1 MERLSF
7 ADSLFLCGNF
17 QNECCAIGK
26 TGRKGKPM
34 FDNCYQYL
42 LSRIAVCESAKE
54 LNKLTCV
61 WPCSL
66 TEDEI
71 SSLEEAKRLLL
82 NIIVRREEERTHE
95 G

>member
-1 MERLSF
+1 MRKFSKM
-7 ADSLFLCGNF
+7 LCYL
-17 QNECCAIGK
+17 QNGQEGK
-26 TGRKGKPM
+26 SM
-34 FDNCYQYL
+34 FDNYHQYL
-42 LSRIAVCESAKE
+42 LPRMAVCKSAKE

-61 WPCSL
+61 WPCPL

>member
-1 MERLSF
+1 
-7 ADSLFLCGNF
+7 
-17 QNECCAIGK
+17 
-26 TGRKGKPM
+26 M
-34 FDNCYQYL
+34 FDNYYQYL

-71 SSLEEAKRLLL
+71 SSLE
-82 NIIVRREEERTHE
+82 
-95 G
+95 

>member
-1 MERLSF
+1 M
-7 ADSLFLCGNF
+7 LCYL
-17 QNECCAIGK
+17 QNGQEGK
-26 TGRKGKPM
+26 SM
-34 FDNCYQYL
+34 FNNYHQYL
-42 LSRIAVCESAKE
+42 LSRMAVCESAKE

-66 TEDEI
+66 TKEEI
-71 SSLEEAKRLLL
+71 SNLEEAKRLLL

>member
-1 MERLSF
+1 MRKFSKM
-7 ADSLFLCGNF
+7 LCYR
-17 QNECCAIGK
+17 QNGQEGK
-26 TGRKGKPM
+26 SM

-42 LSRIAVCESAKE
+42 LPRMAVCKSAKE

>member
-1 MERLSF
+1 
-7 ADSLFLCGNF
+7 
-17 QNECCAIGK
+17 
-26 TGRKGKPM
+26 M

-82 NIIVRREEERTHE
+82 NIIVRERMNEPMKVEFTEEMKRHVCIADPD
-95 G
+95 

>member
-1 MERLSF
+1 MRKFSKV
-7 ADSLFLCGNF
+7 LCYR
-17 QNECCAIGK
+17 QNGQ
-26 TGRKGKPM
+26 KGKST

-42 LSRIAVCESAKE
+42 LPRMAVCESAKE
-54 LNKLTCV
+54 LKKLTCV
-61 WPCSL
+61 WPCLL
-66 TEDEI
+66 TEEEI

>member
-1 MERLSF
+1 MNAVLS
-7 ADSLFLCGNF
+7 AKQAEGESMSDGYY
-17 QNECCAIGK
+17 E
-26 TGRKGKPM
+26 
-34 FDNCYQYL
+34 YL
-42 LSRIAVCESAKE
+42 MWRMSVCESAKE

>member
-1 MERLSF
+1 MSDGYYE
-7 ADSLFLCGNF
+7 
-17 QNECCAIGK
+17 
-26 TGRKGKPM
+26 
-34 FDNCYQYL
+34 YL
-42 LSRIAVCESAKE
+42 MWRMSVCESAKV

>member
-7 ADSLFLCGNF
+7 ADSLFLMRKFSKMLCYL
-17 QNECCAIGK
+17 QNGQEGK
-26 TGRKGKPM
+26 SM
-34 FDNCYQYL
+34 FNNYHQYL
-42 LSRIAVCESAKE
+42 LSRMAVCESAKE

>member
-7 ADSLFLCGNF
+7 ADSLFLMRKFSKMLCYR
-17 QNECCAIGK
+17 QNGQEGK
-26 TGRKGKPM
+26 SM
-34 FDNCYQYL
+34 FDNYRQYL
-42 LSRIAVCESAKE
+42 LPRMAVCKSAKE

-66 TEDEI
+66 SKEEI
-71 SSLEEAKRLLL
+71 SNLEEAKRLLL

>member
-1 MERLSF
+1 
-7 ADSLFLCGNF
+7 
-17 QNECCAIGK
+17 
-26 TGRKGKPM
+26 M
-34 FDNCYQYL
+34 FDNYCQYL
-42 LSRIAVCESAKE
+42 LPRMAVCKSAKE

-66 TEDEI
+66 SKEEI
-71 SSLEEAKRLLL
+71 SSLEEVKRLL

>member
-1 MERLSF
+1 M
-7 ADSLFLCGNF
+7 
-17 QNECCAIGK
+17 
-26 TGRKGKPM
+26 
-34 FDNCYQYL
+34 
-42 LSRIAVCESAKE
+42 AVCKSAKE
-54 LNKLTCV
+54 LNKLTCA

-66 TEDEI
+66 TEEEI

>member
-1 MERLSF
+1 
-7 ADSLFLCGNF
+7 
-17 QNECCAIGK
+17 
-26 TGRKGKPM
+26 M

-42 LSRIAVCESAKE
+42 LPRMAVCKSAKE

-66 TEDEI
+66 PDEEI
-71 SSLEEAKRLLL
+71 SNLEEAKRLRL
-82 NIIVRREEERTHE
+82 NITVRREEERTHE

>member
-1 MERLSF
+1 MSDGYYE
-7 ADSLFLCGNF
+7 
-17 QNECCAIGK
+17 
-26 TGRKGKPM
+26 
-34 FDNCYQYL
+34 YL
-42 LSRIAVCESAKE
+42 MWRMSVCESAKE

-66 TEDEI
+66 TEDEMI